1 MRTFVM
7 VVAALVLCGCAATR
21 EISIIQP
28 EVKGPAASGEATAGA
43 VSVDI
48 TPPPGMP
55 MGGYS
60 ILANKGKGFRTRL
73 KARVVYLN
81 DGKGYSVALVQ
92 VDLPA
97 GSLLLHHKVAEA
109 VSEQTGLRPGDIA
122 ITASHSHSAPA
133 NFFENDFYNK
143 HMTSGEWLEVSFLE
157 FAAQRISQGI
167 LEAYGSRRA
176 AKVATGRKDIY
187 GYNRNR
193 SLDSYVLNEN
203 VGDIRLDDP
212 EAVFKAVN
220 PALYMVRIDVEDD
233 EGRYKP
239 LAAYS
244 SFSAHATALTPP
256 VEVYNADWFAYAQKD
271 MEWTIKRK
279 YETPWAV
286 VHAMTAGTQG
296 DMAPALP
303 DTGNYIFSFPPVN
316 WKEAKKLGQGIG
328 REAISLFEALG
339 DKLTADISLGSS
351 VRELNIR
358 EHNVVEDIELCKDA
372 VVGNPLVGGA
382 DERGVP
388 WISAIPFLK
397 GGNVMSRRWWFF
409 KDGCQGNKRHLF
421 FSFLQPLI
429 EPKDSFPNT
438 AMFQLILVNDTVI
451 LAVPFEVTAE
461 SGRRMAAR
469 VKREFAEAGDDS
481 IRHVWVAGNANG
493 YFGYT
498 TTPEEYRRQ
507 NYEGGHTLYGQY
519 STPYLT
525 AQLGLLARDFKARGD
540 VQELKQEWKYAMKV
554 NTFYPE
560 AQVSTGQRK
569 VLVQP
574 KAVKAEKYYE
584 EDYIAF
590 RWQDVGAS
598 EIDFHEPLSR
608 VEVKING
615 QWVLMRAN
623 GEPIDDDGY
632 DMEVRYLKKLGE
644 GMGKYE
650 VRWYNPVP
658 GGEYRFVIEPRRR
671 HSVLVSR
678 AFKYKGFADG
688 KKKGAAVVLAGGGR
702 LPDVPVR

>member
-1 MRTFVM
+1 MRMFVM
-7 VVAALVLCGCAATR
+7 VVAALGLCGCVATH
-21 EISIIQP
+21 EISIMQP
-28 EVKGPAASGEATAGA
+28 EVKILAASGEPTAGA
-43 VSVDI
+43 VSIDI

-81 DGKGYSVALVQ
+81 DSKGHSIALVQ
-92 VDLPA
+92 TDLPA

-143 HMTSGEWLEVSFLE
+143 HMTSGKWLEVSFLD
-157 FAAQRISQGI
+157 FAAQRIAQGI
-167 LEAYGSRRA
+167 LEAHESRRA
-176 AKVATGRKDIY
+176 AKVATGYKDIY

-203 VGDIRLDDP
+203 VGDIRMGDP

-220 PALYMVRIDVEDD
+220 PALCMLRIDVQDN
-233 EGRYKP
+233 GGHYKP
-239 LAAYS
+239 LAAFS
-244 SFSAHATALTPP
+244 SFSVHATALTPP
-256 VEVYNADWFAYAQKD
+256 VEVYNADLFAYAQKD
-271 MEWTIKRK
+271 LEWTIRRR
-279 YETPWAV
+279 YSTPWAV
-286 VHAMTAGTQG
+286 VHALTQATQG

-303 DTGNYIFSFPPVN
+303 DRGNHIFGFSPVN
-316 WKEAKKLGQGIG
+316 WKEARKLGEGIG
-328 REAISLFEALG
+328 REAISLFEALE

-358 EHNVVEDIELCKDA
+358 EHNLVENIKLCKDA

-382 DERGVP
+382 NEPAGLWVA
-388 WISAIPFLK
+388 AIPFLK
-397 GGNVMSRRWWFF
+397 GGNVMSRRWLFT
-409 KDGCQGNKRHLF
+409 DGCQGNKRHLF

-438 AMFQLILVNDTVI
+438 VMFQLIRMNDTVI
-451 LAVPFEVTAE
+451 LPVPFEVTAE

-469 VKREFAEAGDDS
+469 VKREFVEAGDDS
-481 IRHVWVAGNANG
+481 IQHVWVAGNANG

-498 TTPEEYRRQ
+498 TTPEEYSRQ

-525 AQLGLLARDFKARGD
+525 AQLGLLARDFKARGE
-540 VQELKQEWKYAMKV
+540 VQELKPEWKYEMKA

-560 AQVSTGQRK
+560 TQVSTGQRK
-569 VLVQP
+569 ALARP
-574 KAVKAEKYYE
+574 KAVKAEKYYA

-590 RWQDVGAS
+590 HWQDVGPS

-608 VEVKING
+608 VELKIDE
-615 QWVLMRAN
+615 QWVPMLKDGKA
-623 GEPIDDDGY
+623 IDDDGY
-632 DMEVRYLKKLGE
+632 DMEVRYLKKLDE

-650 VRWYNPVP
+650 VRWYNPLP
-658 GGEYRFVIEPRRR
+658 GGEYRFVIEPRCK
-671 HSVLVSR
+671 HAALVSQ
-678 AFKYKGFADG
+678 AFIYKGFADG
-688 KKKGAAVVLAGGGR
+688 NAAGVVER
-702 LPDVPVR
+702 EN